1 MQEHHRAAALQQAIS
16 RHWRVDA
23 AGQQTR
29 DGTAHPDREPSRSSL
44 TVEEEEGFMRENLDR
59 YRELCCIQ
67 VYGSAQML
75 LKVMSDVA
83 VDVRGGQREGLEG
96 ALGLHSEC
104 PERPPVQ
111 GLQNRLFEDV
121 ELQRGAISQGE
132 IDDTRDLR
140 HLSADVLDH
149 RRRGEYQHQTP
160 SEPSDLFHPKPL
172 RRGAEVLSQTS
183 DKHGAVLAL
192 QSDLVIVYD
201 HARCDGGVSQAT
213 LSTDDVPMSMP
224 L

>member
-1 MQEHHRAAALQQAIS
+1 MQEHHRAAALQHTIS

-23 AGQQTR
+23 ARQQTR
-29 DGTAHPDREPSRSSL
+29 DAAAHPDREPSRSSL
-44 TVEEEEGFMRENLDR
+44 TVEEEEGFMGENLDR
-59 YRELCCIQ
+59 YRELCCVQ
-67 VYGSAQML
+67 VHGNAQML

-83 VDVRGGQREGLEG
+83 VDVRGGQREGFEG
-96 ALGLHSEC
+96 ALGLHPEC

-111 GLQNRLFEDV
+111 GLQNPLFEDV
-121 ELQRGAISQGE
+121 EMQRGAIRQGE

-149 RRRGEYQHQTP
+149 SRRGEYQHQTP
-160 SEPSDLFHPKPL
+160 GEPSDLLHPKPL

-192 QSDLVIVYD
+192 QSDLVVVYN
-201 HARCDGGVSQAT
+201 HARSDGGVSQAT

-224 L
+224 